1 MNKPLVFHFLS
12 KALLLGSA
20 LFLLPAVISLYYG
33 EKDTVLIFLIVG
45 LCLAICSTPL
55 AILKPKNKTM
65 YAREGLVIVALL
77 WVIYPVI
84 GALPF
89 YFSGEIPNFADA
101 LFESF
106 SGFTTTGATILS
118 DIESLS
124 RGMLFWRCFSHWVGG
139 MGVIV
144 LIVAIMPSSNHAL
157 KLMQAECTGPKVG
170 KIVSKGRNSAMY
182 LYIIYAVLTLVTV
195 VLLRVGKMPLFDSV
209 CHAMSV
215 AGTGGFSI
223 KNSGIMYYNSAYIE
237 YVVSVMMVIFGIN
250 FSLIYFLLM
259 RKFKEVFKNTELKAY
274 FAIILVATLLIF
286 SNIYGRFGNVE
297 ETFRLS
303 FFQVTSVMTS
313 TGFATVDFNILPSF
327 SQIILLLVMIVG
339 ACAGSTGGGF
349 KVSRVVIMFKSA
361 KKAIRKTL
369 HPKSVNLVKSDEK
382 AIDIDVVHGV
392 HTYLIIYIFLF
403 IVSSV
408 LISLSNVDFTTN
420 FTSVCSCIN
429 NCGPGLAKVSSM
441 DNYGFYS
448 SFSKLVL
455 IFDMLLGRLECF
467 PIIIL
472 MSPSVW
478 RKKNF

>member
-1 MNKPLVFHFLS
+1 MNKSLVFHFLS
-12 KALLLGSA
+12 KALLIGSA
-20 LFLLPAVISLYYG
+20 LFLLPAVISFYYG
-33 EKDTVLIFLIVG
+33 EKDTALIFVIVG
-45 LCLAICSTPL
+45 LCLAIASSPL
-55 AILKPKNKTM
+55 AILKPKNMNM

-77 WVIYPVI
+77 WIIFPVI

-118 DIESLS
+118 DIETLP

-195 VLLRVGKMPLFDSV
+195 ILLRIGKMPLFDSV

-215 AGTGGFSI
+215 AGTGGFGI
-223 KNSGIMYYNSAYIE
+223 KNNGIMYYNSPYIE
-237 YVVSVMMVIFGIN
+237 YVIAIMITIFGIN
-250 FSLIYFLLM
+250 FSLIYFLIM
-259 RKFKEVFKNTELKAY
+259 GKFKEVFKNTELKVY
-274 FAIILVATLLIF
+274 LSIIVVATVLVF
-286 SNIYGRFGNVE
+286 SNIYGLYGNFE
-297 ETFRLS
+297 KTFRLS
-303 FFQVTSVMTS
+303 FFQIASVMTS
-313 TGFATVDFNILPSF
+313 TGFATIDFNILPSF
-327 SQIILLLVMIVG
+327 SQTILLLVMIVG

-369 HPKSVNLVKSDEK
+369 HPKSVNIVKSDEK
-382 AIDIDVVHGV
+382 TLDVDIVHGV
-392 HTYLIIYIFLF
+392 QTYLIIYIFLF
-403 IVSSV
+403 IISSV

-420 FTSVCSCIN
+420 FTSVSSCIN
-429 NCGPGLAKVSSM
+429 NCGPGLAKVGSM
-441 DNYGFYS
+441 ENYGFYS

-472 MSPSVW
+472 LSPTVW